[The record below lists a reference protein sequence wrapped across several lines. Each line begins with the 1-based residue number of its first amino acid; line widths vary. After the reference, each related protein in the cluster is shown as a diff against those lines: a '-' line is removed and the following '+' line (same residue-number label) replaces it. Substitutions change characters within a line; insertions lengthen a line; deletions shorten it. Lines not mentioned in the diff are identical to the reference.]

1 MSSVKEISEAV
12 EFVCA
17 LANAVGEAAEDGKI
31 TMGDAAHLIPLLY
44 KLPSAVEGLSDV
56 SFADLSLSDLEALNA
71 KVKESLD
78 LPADKVECA
87 IEEAFDISL
96 KLYNLVQNLRA

>member
-78 LPADKVECA
+78 LPDDKVEFA